1 MLRNVWGCFDRA
13 FRNVE
18 ECLGAFRH
26 VYERL
31 GMLRN
36 IWQCVGMS
44 RLFMSGW
51 GRAGI
56 IIYS

>member
-1 MLRNVWGCFDRA
+1 MLRNVCECFDRA

-36 IWQCVGMS
+36 ILQCVGMS
-44 RLFMSGW
+44 RCLMSGW
-51 GRAGI
+51 GCAGI

>member
-1 MLRNVWGCFDRA
+1 MLRNVWERFDRA

-44 RLFMSGW
+44 RFLMSGW

-56 IIYS
+56 ITYS